1 MRPVTISE
9 QHSPRAPHSTPADM
23 DGPRIPLYVPEF
35 AVDPHS
41 TYRAM
46 RERYGSLVPVEVA
59 PGVPATL
66 VIGYY
71 TALRIYNDPDH
82 FPADPR
88 TWQRD
93 IPANCPVLPL
103 MQWRPNARRNDGSA
117 HTRYRQAIV
126 AGLDEVD
133 PFGLHETVERV
144 AVPLINSFCA
154 DGSADLIEQY
164 AFPLTFAVLNSML
177 GCPTEIAQRAATG
190 MAAMFEGVGAEDG
203 AALLMKSLAELIEL
217 KRAQPGDDVTTRM
230 MQHPSALTEPEIAN
244 QVGTIYGAGIEP
256 LQNLIVNAL
265 RLMLT
270 DEQFGDSALDG
281 SLSTRD
287 ALDEVLFNDP
297 PMANFCF
304 TFPKQPILIEGVWL
318 PAHQPVI
325 ISMAACNTDPVIGS
339 DRHAGNRA
347 HLAFG
352 GGPHVCPASSLAYL
366 IAQDAIDQLLDGLP
380 EIRLAVP
387 PAELTWRTGAFHRAL
402 TTLPVVFP
410 PSPPLSPM

>member
-1 MRPVTISE
+1 MTISD
-9 QHSPRAPHSTPADM
+9 HASGRAPHGAPIDTD
-23 DGPRIPLYVPEF
+23 DPRIPLYVPEF

-41 TYRAM
+41 AYREM
-46 RERYGSLVPVEVA
+46 RERYGPLVPVDVA

-71 TALRIYNDPDH
+71 TALRIFNDPDH

-88 TWQRD
+88 IWQRT
-93 IPANCPVLPL
+93 IPSDCPVLPL
-103 MQWRPNARRNDGSA
+103 MQWRPNARRNDGTTHA
-117 HTRYRQAIV
+117 RYRQAIV
-126 AGLDEVD
+126 AGLAEVD
-133 PFGLHETVERV
+133 PYGLHETVAQA
-144 AVPLINSFCA
+144 AVPLINSFCG
-154 DGSADLIEQY
+154 DGSADLVRQY
-164 AFPLTFAVLNSML
+164 VFPLTFAALNAVL
-177 GCPTEIAQRAATG
+177 GCPAEIAQRAAAG

-203 AALLMKSLAELIEL
+203 ARELMESLLELVAL
-217 KRAQPGDDVTTRM
+217 KRHAPGDDVTTRILR
-230 MQHPSALTEPEIAN
+230 HPSALTEPEIVN
-244 QVGTIYGAGIEP
+244 QVATLYGAGIEP

-265 RLMLT
+265 RLILT

-287 ALDEVLFNDP
+287 ALDQVLFNDP

-304 TFPKQPILIEGVWL
+304 TFPKQPVLIDDCWL
-318 PAHQPVI
+318 PAHQPVV

-339 DRHAGNRA
+339 SRLTGNRA

-380 EIRLAVP
+380 EIRLGVP
-387 PAELTWRTGAFHRAL
+387 PADLTWRAGAFHRAL
-402 TTLPVVFP
+402 TALPVVFP
-410 PSPPLSPM
+410 PSPPLTPV

>member
-1 MRPVTISE
+1 MTISDRL
-9 QHSPRAPHSTPADM
+9 SPRAPHSSPTDT
-23 DGPRIPLYVPEF
+23 DGPRIALYAPEF

-41 TYRAM
+41 IYRTM
-46 RERYGSLVPVEVA
+46 REQHGSLVPVEVA

-93 IPANCPVLPL
+93 IPADCPVLPL

-117 HTRYRQAIV
+117 HARYRQAIA
-126 AGLDEVD
+126 AGLGEVD
-133 PFGLHETVERV
+133 PFNLHETVERV
-144 AVPLINSFCA
+144 AVPLINSFCG

-164 AFPLTFAVLNSML
+164 AFPLTFAVLNAVL
-177 GCPTEIAQRAATG
+177 GCPTEIAQRAAAG
-190 MAAMFEGVGAEDG
+190 MAAMFEGVGAGGG
-203 AALLMKSLAELIEL
+203 AELLMTSLLELIEL
-217 KRAQPGDDVTTRM
+217 KRAEPGDDVTTRM
-230 MQHPSALTEPEIAN
+230 MQHPSALSEPEIVN
-244 QVGTIYGAGIEP
+244 QVATLYGAGIEP

-339 DRHAGNRA
+339 NRHAGNRA

-352 GGPHVCPASSLAYL
+352 GGPHVCPASSLAYS
-366 IAQDAIDQLLDGLP
+366 IAQDAIDQLLDSLP
-380 EIRLAVP
+380 EIRLGVP
-387 PAELTWRTGAFHRAL
+387 ADELTWRTGAFHRAL

-410 PSPPLSPM
+410 PSPPLSPV

>member
-1 MRPVTISE
+1 MTLSDQPPV
-9 QHSPRAPHSTPADM
+9 RAPHGSPIDT

-35 AVDPHS
+35 AVDPHR

-46 RERYGSLVPVEVA
+46 REQYGSLVPVDVA

-71 TALRIYNDPDH
+71 TALSIFNDPER

-93 IPANCPVLPL
+93 IPPECPVLPL
-103 MQWRPNARRNDGSA
+103 MQWRPNARRNDGYA

-126 AGLDEVD
+126 AGLAEID
-133 PFGLHETVERV
+133 PYSLHETVARI
-144 AVPLINSFCA
+144 AVPLINSFCG
-154 DGSADLIEQY
+154 DGRADLIRQY
-164 AFPLTFAVLNSML
+164 AFPLTFAVLNAVL
-177 GCPTEIAQRAATG
+177 GCPTEIAQRAAAG

-203 AALLMKSLAELIEL
+203 AKALMASLLELIEL
-217 KRAQPGDDVTTRM
+217 KRAAPGDDVTTRIM
-230 MQHPSALTEPEIAN
+230 RHPSALTEPEIVN
-244 QVGTIYGAGIEP
+244 QVATLYGAGIEP
-256 LQNLIVNAL
+256 LQNLIVNSL

-270 DEQFGDSALDG
+270 DEQFGDSALGG

-304 TFPKQPILIEGVWL
+304 TFPKQPILVDGVWL
-318 PAHQPVI
+318 PAHQPVV
-325 ISMAACNTDPVIGS
+325 ISMAACNTDPVIGT
-339 DRHAGNRA
+339 DRLAGNRA

-380 EIRLAVP
+380 EIRLGVP
-387 PAELTWRTGAFHRAL
+387 ADELTWRTGAFHRAL
-402 TTLPVVFP
+402 TALPVVFP
-410 PSPPLSPM
+410 ASPPLPTV

>member
-1 MRPVTISE
+1 MTISE
-9 QHSPRAPHSTPADM
+9 QPTPRAPHSSPADT
-23 DGPRIPLYVPEF
+23 DGPRIPLYIPEF

-46 RERYGSLVPVEVA
+46 REQHGSLVPVEIA

-93 IPANCPVLPL
+93 IPADCPVLPL

-117 HTRYRQAIV
+117 HARYRQAIV
-126 AGLDEVD
+126 AGLGEVD
-133 PFGLHETVERV
+133 PFGLHETVERI
-144 AVPLINSFCA
+144 AIPLINSFCG
-154 DGSADLIEQY
+154 DGSADLIKQY
-164 AFPLTFAVLNSML
+164 AFPLTFAVLNAML

-190 MAAMFEGVGAEDG
+190 MAAMFEGVGAEGG
-203 AALLMKSLAELIEL
+203 AELLMKSLAELIEL
-217 KRAQPGDDVTTRM
+217 KRVHPGDDVTTRM
-230 MQHPSALTEPEIAN
+230 MRHPSALTEPEIAN
-244 QVGTIYGAGIEP
+244 QIGTIYGAGIEP

-304 TFPKQPILIEGVWL
+304 TFPKQPILIDDVWL

-339 DRHAGNRA
+339 NRHAGNRA

-380 EIRLAVP
+380 EIRLGVP
-387 PAELTWRTGAFHRAL
+387 ADELTWRTGAFHRAL
-402 TTLPVVFP
+402 TALPVVFP
-410 PSPPLSPM
+410 PSPPLSPL

>member
-1 MRPVTISE
+1 MSE
-9 QHSPRAPHSTPADM
+9 QHSPRAPHSTPADIE
-23 DGPRIPLYVPEF
+23 GPRIPLYVPEF

-217 KRAQPGDDVTTRM
+217 KRARPGDDVTTRM

>member
-1 MRPVTISE
+1 MTISD
-9 QHSPRAPHSTPADM
+9 HPLGRAPHGSPIDT

-46 RERYGSLVPVEVA
+46 RERYGSLVPVDVA

-71 TALRIYNDPDH
+71 TALRIYNDPGH

-93 IPANCPVLPL
+93 IPADCPVLPL
-103 MQWRPNARRNDGSA
+103 MQWRPNARRNDGSVHA
-117 HTRYRQAIV
+117 RYRQAIV
-126 AGLDEVD
+126 AGLAEVD
-133 PFGLHETVERV
+133 PYRLHETVAQV
-144 AVPLINSFCA
+144 AVPLINSFCG
-154 DGSADLIEQY
+154 DGSADLIGQY
-164 AFPLTFAVLNSML
+164 AFPLTFAVLNAML
-177 GCPTEIAQRAATG
+177 GCPTEIAQRAASG

-203 AALLMKSLAELIEL
+203 AKVLIESLLELIEL
-217 KRAQPGDDVTTRM
+217 KRATPGDDVTTRM
-230 MQHPSALTEPEIAN
+230 MRHSSELSEAELVN
-244 QVGTIYGAGIEP
+244 QVATLYGAGIEP

-304 TFPKQPILIEGVWL
+304 TFPKQPILIDDVWL
-318 PAHQPVI
+318 PAHQPVV
-325 ISMAACNTDPVIGS
+325 ISMAACNTDPVIGTN
-339 DRHAGNRA
+339 RHAGNRA

-380 EIRLAVP
+380 EIRLAVSA
-387 PAELTWRTGAFHRAL
+387 AELTWRTGAFHRAL
-402 TTLPVVFP
+402 TALPVVFP
-410 PSPPLSPM
+410 PSPPLSP

>member
-1 MRPVTISE
+1 MTLSE
-9 QHSPRAPHSTPADM
+9 HPSPRAPRSSPTDT

-46 RERYGSLVPVEVA
+46 REQYGSLVPVEVA

-93 IPANCPVLPL
+93 IPADCPVLPL

-117 HTRYRQAIV
+117 HARYRQAIV
-126 AGLDEVD
+126 AGLGEVD

-144 AVPLINSFCA
+144 AIPLINSFCG
-154 DGSADLIEQY
+154 DGSADLIKQY
-164 AFPLTFAVLNSML
+164 AFPLTFAVLNAVL
-177 GCPTEIAQRAATG
+177 GCPTEIAQRAAAG
-190 MAAMFEGVGAEDG
+190 MAAMFEGVGAEGG
-203 AALLMKSLAELIEL
+203 AELLMTSLLELIEL
-217 KRAQPGDDVTTRM
+217 KRAEPGDDVTTRM
-230 MQHPSALTEPEIAN
+230 MQHSSALTEPEIVN
-244 QVGTIYGAGIEP
+244 QVATLYGAGIEP

-339 DRHAGNRA
+339 SRHAGNRA

-380 EIRLAVP
+380 EIRLGVP
-387 PAELTWRTGAFHRAL
+387 ADELTWRTGAFHRAL

-410 PSPPLSPM
+410 PSPPLSPV

>member
-1 MRPVTISE
+1 MTISE
-9 QHSPRAPHSTPADM
+9 QHSPRAPHSTPADIE
-23 DGPRIPLYVPEF
+23 GPRIPLYVPEF

-217 KRAQPGDDVTTRM
+217 KRARPGDDVTTRM

>member
-1 MRPVTISE
+1 MTISD
-9 QHSPRAPHSTPADM
+9 HPLGRAPHGSPIDT

-41 TYRAM
+41 IYRAM

-66 VIGYY
+66 VIDYY

-93 IPANCPVLPL
+93 IPTDCPVLPL
-103 MQWRPNARRNDGSA
+103 MQWRPNARRNDGSVHA
-117 HTRYRQAIV
+117 RYRQAIV
-126 AGLDEVD
+126 AGLAEVD
-133 PFGLHETVERV
+133 PYRLHETVAQV
-144 AVPLINSFCA
+144 AVPLINSFCG
-154 DGSADLIEQY
+154 DGSADLIGQY
-164 AFPLTFAVLNSML
+164 AFPLTFAVLNAML
-177 GCPTEIAQRAATG
+177 GCPTEIAQRAAAG
-190 MAAMFEGVGAEDG
+190 MAAMFEGVGAEAG
-203 AALLMKSLAELIEL
+203 AKVLMGSLLELIEL
-217 KRAQPGDDVTTRM
+217 KRAVPGDDVTTRM
-230 MQHPSALTEPEIAN
+230 MRHPSELSEAEIVN
-244 QVGTIYGAGIEP
+244 QVGTLYGAGIEP

-265 RLMLT
+265 RLILT
-270 DEQFGDSALDG
+270 DEQFGDSAVGG

-304 TFPKQPILIEGVWL
+304 TFPKQPILIDDVWL
-318 PAHQPVI
+318 PAHQPVV
-325 ISMAACNTDPVIGS
+325 ISMAACNTDPVIGT

-387 PAELTWRTGAFHRAL
+387 AAELTWRTGAFHRAL
-402 TTLPVVFP
+402 TSLPVVFP
-410 PSPPLSPM
+410 ASPPLTP